1 MPADTEILAR
11 YLPQPAINTVYEGL
25 KNGNIRLTVSR
36 SRKSKLGDFRPGAA
50 GKSHR
55 ISVNGDL
62 NPFHFLIVFV
72 HEQAHALVYDR
83 HGNKVMPHGQEW
95 KEAYRILMQ
104 PYLEQHIFPDDIARS
119 LKNYLLNA
127 KAINGTDLALTRILA
142 RYDTHKSSGTELET
156 LPEGSLFRASSGRVF
171 KKLDRRRK
179 RFKCLC
185 MATGRLYLF
194 NPVARVEMLDAND

>member
-11 YLPQPAINTVYEGL
+11 YMPEPAISRVYEGL
-25 KNGNIRLTVSR
+25 KKGNIQLTVSR
-36 SRKSKLGDFRPGAA
+36 SRKSKLGDFRPGTA
-50 GKSHR
+50 GKHHR

-72 HEQAHALVYDR
+72 HEQAHALVHDR

-127 KAINGTDLALTRILA
+127 KAINGTDLNLTRVLA
-142 RYDTHKSSGTELET
+142 RYDKHEAIGSELET
-156 LPEGSLFRASSGRVF
+156 LPEGALFRASSGRVF
-171 KKLDRRRK
+171 RKLDRRRK

-185 MATGRLYLF
+185 MLTGRLYLF
-194 NPVARVEMLDAND
+194 NPIARVERLDAID